1 MEIVKQIDGK
11 NYVEVF
17 TFDELPKEVQ
27 KSIYNKD
34 IYRFLNEDWYETDKE
49 DFLEM
54 FYSTGIDV
62 QIDSLHFDL
71 ERNKLEYNL
80 NIDIEKLY

>member
-49 DFLEM
+49 DFFGNVL
-54 FYSTGIDV
+54 FHRYRRT
-62 QIDSLHFDL
+62 
-71 ERNKLEYNL
+71 N
-80 NIDIEKLY
+80 